1 MKVQFMKNIEN
12 VFDSELSKFIKMVST
27 VYKIDE
33 NDLVTMWRG
42 GNNEKV
48 QQVEVQ
54 QQVVEV
60 IRDEQIPPQSGEC
73 NYVVLRGVHKGS
85 LCGKKVKGGCVL
97 CSRHNKKP
105 VDAAALP
112 KERKTPL
119 IPKPIDVMKTSK
131 VLRRNK
137 SIDKLWHEETGMVFN
152 SVDDR
157 TVVNKCTDGKLCDLT
172 DDDVTICER
181 MGFAY
186 RRSSD
191 TKTDDAVTTK
201 KTVVEVMGNTQ
212 DSMSDMKID
221 DTVVKP
227 KKTVV
232 EDAKKIDEDTVV
244 KPKKTVV
251 EDAKKIDE
259 DTVVKPKKTKK
270 TAVEDAKK
278 IDEDTVVKPKKTKK
292 TAVEDAKKIDE
303 DTVVTTK
310 KTVVED
316 TKKIDK
322 DDTIDEVEKLL
333 NQLQVSSTYENEKS
347 VDMSFYSSD
356 EEMLEEEE

>member
-33 NDLVTMWRG
+33 NDLVKMWRGDNG

-54 QQVVEV
+54 QQVVEA

-105 VDAAALP
+105 VDAAAIP

-191 TKTDDAVTTK
+191 TKTDDAVKPK
-201 KTVVEVMGNTQ
+201 KTVVEVAKKTDE
-212 DSMSDMKID
+212 DS
-221 DTVVKP
+221 VVKP

-232 EDAKKIDEDTVV
+232 EVAKKTDEDSVV

-251 EDAKKIDE
+251 EVAKKTDE
-259 DTVVKPKKTKK
+259 DSVVKPT
-270 TAVEDAKK
+270 
-278 IDEDTVVKPKKTKK
+278 
-292 TAVEDAKKIDE
+292 
-303 DTVVTTK
+303 

-316 TKKIDK
+316 

-333 NQLQVSSTYENEKS
+333 NQLQVSLTYENEKS

-356 EEMLEEEE
+356 EEMLEEEEE

>member
-1 MKVQFMKNIEN
+1 
-12 VFDSELSKFIKMVST
+12 MVST

-278 IDEDTVVKPKKTKK
+278 IDEDTVV
-292 TAVEDAKKIDE
+292 
-303 DTVVTTK
+303 TTK